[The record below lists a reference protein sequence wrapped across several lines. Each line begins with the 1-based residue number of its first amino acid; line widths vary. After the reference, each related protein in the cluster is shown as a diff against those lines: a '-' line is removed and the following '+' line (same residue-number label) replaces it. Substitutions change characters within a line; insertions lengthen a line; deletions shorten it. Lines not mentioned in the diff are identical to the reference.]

1 MSSLRRPQSR
11 SAPHPLDHTAIAKLL
26 GKLEE
31 NPAWMVGVSLALLG
45 SLFGGLGDNLV
56 RRYHRVVAEKGGAAS
71 TVDKMT
77 WVAGMFC
84 TIILNTSCTIGS
96 YSFAEANL
104 VMPFGG
110 GMHIIWGILFAQWM
124 NGEKVTSY
132 VVRCC
137 STIIAGVVTVVV
149 AGSKDR
155 PAYSPAELAAFYES
169 RTFECYVVL
178 TVVVMLLFAS
188 VFRLPIARRAARRAT
203 KVVGCA
209 GSSVGSEGER
219 VPLADGVNHAQSA
232 PTYSS
237 VEVEEEEAEE
247 TGTAF
252 SRSTSSGG
260 SSEGGGGRGSRGA
273 NFGSVVPLQVEQF
286 CATVLCGLCGANT
299 NLLAKIGVMYISIFL
314 GGDLS
319 PLEHLHSAF
328 WPTLVGL
335 CIMGPSQL
343 YLLNRALSIGP
354 ACVVSPIVNATLGS
368 WGTVACVL
376 YFREWFSFTPTMWVL
391 IPAGMCLTTV
401 GTLMLVQSDEAI
413 LNASARRGK

>member
-1 MSSLRRPQSR
+1 MAELRRPEAGPPAR
-11 SAPHPLDHTAIAKLL
+11 LDHTAIARLL

-31 NPAWMVGVSLALLG
+31 NPAWMAGVSLALLG

-56 RRYHRVVAEKGGAAS
+56 RRYHRVVADKGGVAS

-77 WVAGMFC
+77 WAAGMFC

-124 NGEKVTSY
+124 NDEKVTSY
-132 VVRCC
+132 VVCCC

-155 PAYSPAELAAFYES
+155 PSYSPDELSAFYES

-178 TVVVMLLFAS
+178 TVVVMVLLAS
-188 VFRLPIARRAARRAT
+188 VFLLPIARRAVRRARQ
-203 KVVGCA
+203 VVGGA

-219 VPLADGVNHAQSA
+219 APLARSNRANARGGGDGRTGADDSGASGALNRPRPAQSA
-232 PTYSS
+232 PAYSS
-237 VEVEEEEAEE
+237 VDVEEEAEE

-252 SRSTSSGG
+252 SRSTSSGSSGGKG
-260 SSEGGGGRGSRGA
+260 SSSDSVRV
-273 NFGSVVPLQVEQF
+273 NLGSVVPLQVEQF

-299 NLLAKIGVMYISIFL
+299 NLLAKIGVMY
-314 GGDLS
+314 
-319 PLEHLHSAF
+319 
-328 WPTLVGL
+328 V
-335 CIMGPSQL
+335 
-343 YLLNRALSIGP
+343 
-354 ACVVSPIVNATLGS
+354 
-368 WGTVACVL
+368 
-376 YFREWFSFTPTMWVL
+376 
-391 IPAGMCLTTV
+391 
-401 GTLMLVQSDEAI
+401 
-413 LNASARRGK
+413 